1 MIFLLKDRTHLIRQE
16 NAMMRRLGNQ
26 RRQGC
31 AMKRLIWPAAVCTSF
46 VLVLAIAQAQQTP
59 YQYSTTNPV
68 VSSAQE
74 IFNRQSKFLM
84 AGADEMPVD
93 KYSYKPTPDQMTFGW
108 IVSHVSQANFGACAQ
123 LADTAVPQDQK
134 AAPTDPK
141 DKLTAVLKSSFDFC
155 TKALAGLTDS
165 KLGDQVKFFGR
176 QPVPRARM
184 LIELTDDLEDHYSQ
198 MASYLRLNGLT
209 PPSAQRKP

>member
-1 MIFLLKDRTHLIRQE
+1 
-16 NAMMRRLGNQ
+16 MR
-26 RRQGC
+26 
-31 AMKRLIWPAAVCTSF
+31 KLIWLAAVCTSC
-46 VLVLAIAQAQQTP
+46 AAAAMIAQAQQAP

-74 IFNRQSKFLM
+74 IFARQSKFLM
-84 AGADEMPVD
+84 AGADEMPAD
-93 KYSYKPTPDQMTFGW
+93 KYDYKPTPDQMTFGW
-108 IVSHVSQANFGACAQ
+108 IVSHVSQANFGVCAQ
-123 LADTAVPQDQK
+123 LGDTSVPQDQK
-134 AAPTDPK
+134 AAPTNPK
-141 DKLTAVLKSSFDFC
+141 DKLTAVLKASFDFC
-155 TKALAGLTDS
+155 AKALASLTDS

-209 PPSAQRKP
+209 PPSAQRKM